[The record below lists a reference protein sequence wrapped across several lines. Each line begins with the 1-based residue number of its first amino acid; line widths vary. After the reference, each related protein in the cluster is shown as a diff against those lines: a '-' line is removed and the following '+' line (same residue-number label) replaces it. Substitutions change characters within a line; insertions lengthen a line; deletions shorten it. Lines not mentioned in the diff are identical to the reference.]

1 MQSRSIEISVGAFI
15 LLGIVA
21 ISFLVIQVSGLSF
34 EEARRDTYKLSAQ
47 FNTVAGL
54 TPRAKVMVAGVSI
67 GHVTAI
73 HIDPISVRAVVDMAI
88 DKQADYLTT
97 DSIASIKTA
106 GVLGEQYVSIAVGGS
121 EDILKAGDTIK
132 DTQSAMILEDLIGK
146 FVTNFSDKK

>member
-1 MQSRSIEISVGAFI
+1 MQSRSIEITVGAFV

-21 ISFLVIQVSGLSF
+21 LSFLVIQVSGLSF
-34 EEARRDTYKLSAQ
+34 AEARRDTYTLSAQ

-54 TPRAKVMVAGVSI
+54 TPRAKVMVAGVTV
-67 GHVTAI
+67 GRVTAI
-73 HIDPISVRAVVDMAI
+73 HIDPISVRAVVEMAI
-88 DKQADYLTT
+88 DREVDYLTA

-121 EDILKAGDTIK
+121 EDILGPGDQIR

-146 FVTNFSDKK
+146 FVTSFGDKE

>member
-1 MQSRSIEISVGAFI
+1 MSSRSIEITVGAFI

-21 ISFLVIQVSGLSF
+21 LTFLVIQVSGLSF
-34 EEARRDTYKLSAQ
+34 KDVRRDSYQLSAQ

-54 TPRAKVMVAGVSI
+54 TPRAKVMVAGVAV
-67 GHVTAI
+67 GHVTSI

-88 DKQADYLTT
+88 DRNVDYLTT

-106 GVLGEQYVSIAVGGS
+106 GVLGEQYVSIAVGGAP
-121 EDILKAGDTIK
+121 DTLQAGDTIK

-146 FVTNFSDKK
+146 LVTNFSDKK

>member
-1 MQSRSIEISVGAFI
+1 MQSRSIEVTVGAFV

-21 ISFLVIQVSGLSF
+21 LSFLVIQVSGLSF
-34 EEARRDTYKLSAQ
+34 AEARRDTYRLSAQ

-54 TPRAKVMVAGVSI
+54 APRAKVMVAGVTI
-67 GHVTAI
+67 GRVTAI
-73 HIDPISVRAVVDMAI
+73 HIDPISVRAVVEMAI
-88 DKQADYLTT
+88 DREVDYLTT

-121 EDILKAGDTIK
+121 EDILEPGDQIR

-146 FVTNFSDKK
+146 FVTSFGDKE

>member
-1 MQSRSIEISVGAFI
+1 MQSRNIEISVGAFI

-21 ISFLVIQVSGLSF
+21 ISFLVIQISGLSF
-34 EEARRDTYKLSAQ
+34 EDARRDTYKLSAQ
-47 FNTVAGL
+47 INTVAGL

-67 GHVTAI
+67 GRVTAI

-88 DKQADYLTT
+88 DKKADYLTT

-121 EDILKAGDTIK
+121 EDILKEGDTIK

>member
-21 ISFLVIQVSGLSF
+21 LSFLVIQVSGLTF
-34 EEARRDTYKLSAQ
+34 ADARRDTYQLSAQ

-54 TPRAKVMVAGVSI
+54 APRAKVMVAGVTI
-67 GHVTAI
+67 GRVTDI
-73 HIDPISVRAVVDMAI
+73 HIDPVSVRAVVDMAI
-88 DKQADYLTT
+88 DKNVDYLTA

-106 GVLGEQYVSIAVGGS
+106 GVLGEQYVSIAVGAS
-121 EDILKAGDTIK
+121 EDILKGGDRIR

-146 FVTNFSDKK
+146 FVTSFGDKK